1 MNILAIIV
9 AYNPDRDLLERNI
22 ASFAPYVS
30 KILIWRNSLFDLS
43 DIRLGRSAGGS
54 VSPGSVAVG
63 QAEVE
68 SVAAGS
74 GVAGSVALG
83 KIEICG
89 DGANAGIGKALN
101 YAVDYAQRGGYTHL
115 LTMDQ
120 DSVWENFQEF
130 LGGVEEYEASGKEP
144 GLYGPAVYTAAL
156 SERMTPAESLITS
169 GMLVP
174 MAVYDRIGGYDEK
187 FFVDGIDLDFS
198 YKAKEAGLPLWTVGG
213 CHLVQR
219 FGQKERVNLLW
230 FHPVVNN
237 YSAFRLRGI
246 YRNQL
251 IVIRRYKSAYPLK
264 KRYIRH
270 HVLNRIPRILLF
282 EKDRWNKCKA
292 IFGGIWAGLTD
303 RLD

>member
-43 DIRLGRSAGGS
+43 DIRLSRSAGSS
-54 VSPGSVAVG
+54 V
-63 QAEVE
+63 

-74 GVAGSVALG
+74 GVAGSVELG

-101 YAVDYAQRGGYTHL
+101 YAVDYARRGGYTHL

-130 LGGVEEYEASGKEP
+130 LGGVEEYEASGKGP

-169 GMLVP
+169 GMLV
-174 MAVYDRIGGYDEK
+174 
-187 FFVDGIDLDFS
+187 LS
-198 YKAKEAGLPLWTVGG
+198 
-213 CHLVQR
+213 
-219 FGQKERVNLLW
+219 
-230 FHPVVNN
+230 
-237 YSAFRLRGI
+237 
-246 YRNQL
+246 L
-251 IVIRRYKSAYPLK
+251 IHI
-264 KRYIRH
+264 
-270 HVLNRIPRILLF
+270 
-282 EKDRWNKCKA
+282 
-292 IFGGIWAGLTD
+292 
-303 RLD
+303 